1 MPLLLMDL
9 DNTLLPR
16 DAAFRAWAR
25 DFLAEHALPV
35 EDLDWVATLDGSG
48 YVPRATVLGAMRRR
62 YGLDASLDVLLA
74 HYRRGINA
82 HIHCPASHV
91 AALRA
96 ARGAGWTL
104 GIVSNGGTLPQLD
117 KIRRTGL
124 AALVDAWVISEE
136 ARFAKPDPQIFQI
149 AAHRCG
155 VPTTGDWAADAW
167 MVGDHAPAD
176 IAGARVSGLHSVWLH
191 HGRPWPELGYHPTLS
206 ASGLPEAVAM
216 VLGARSTAA
225 AVRPVAPTRTRF
237 ATPLAQPP
245 LVPPSL
251 APPSLAPPS
260 LAPPPHTAPPVRG
273 RAPLYRPAPVG
284 AA

>member
-16 DAAFRAWAR
+16 DAAFRAWAQ

-62 YGLDASLDVLLA
+62 YGLDASLDSLLA

-96 ARGAGWTL
+96 ARSSGWTL
-104 GIVSNGGTLPQLD
+104 CIVSNGGTLPQLD

-136 ARFAKPDPQIFQI
+136 ARCAKPDPQIFQI

-155 VPTTGDWAADAW
+155 VPTTGDWSAEAW

-176 IAGARVSGLHSVWLH
+176 IAGATVSGLHSVWLH
-191 HGRPWPELGYHPTLS
+191 HGRPWPELGYRPTLC
-206 ASGLPEAVAM
+206 ASDLPEAVAM
-216 VLGARSTAA
+216 VLSASPSAA
-225 AVRPVAPTRTRF
+225 DARPVPPARTRF
-237 ATPLAQPP
+237 ATPLLPP
-245 LVPPSL
+245 PHVPPSYTGQ
-251 APPSLAPPS
+251 
-260 LAPPPHTAPPVRG
+260 PHMAQSHMPQPHMPQPLRGRPPV
-273 RAPLYRPAPVG
+273 YRPASAG